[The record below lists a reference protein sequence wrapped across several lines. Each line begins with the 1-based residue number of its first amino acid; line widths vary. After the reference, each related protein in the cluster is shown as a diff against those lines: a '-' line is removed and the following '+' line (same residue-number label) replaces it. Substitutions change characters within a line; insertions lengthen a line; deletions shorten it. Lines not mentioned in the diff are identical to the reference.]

1 MNHKIWNT
9 HSNVVKISP
18 HGSKLLL
25 IGWINNF
32 DYSATFES
40 EEQRFSQY

>member
-1 MNHKIWNT
+1 MGL
-9 HSNVVKISP
+9 KISP

-32 DYSATFES
+32 DYAAEFET
-40 EEQRFSQY
+40 EEQRFWNVNEKKTAVV